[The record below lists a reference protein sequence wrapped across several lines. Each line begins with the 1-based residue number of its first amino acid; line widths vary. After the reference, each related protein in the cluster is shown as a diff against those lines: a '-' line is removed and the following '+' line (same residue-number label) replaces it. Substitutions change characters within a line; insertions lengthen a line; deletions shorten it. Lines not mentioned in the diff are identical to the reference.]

1 MTTSYTTTTI
11 RTAPTPRNH
20 KTTATSGG
28 GSSAAITLPATG
40 TTQANNHTHNNLTS
54 LNQINTTPADG
65 YIYLDTTNPTTG
77 QTITTKARAG
87 HADTATDATHATRAD
102 EATRADKATQADE
115 ATHADKATH
124 ATTADTAHNLD
135 NWTTADQRYLSRQH
149 TDTAQAHLTFASGT
163 TTSGT
168 AQSDTYNGNTDF
180 NGQGWALLPDTPT
193 GQATIVADNLRLRGT
208 LTAHELIIEQ
218 IRAIGGALGITQ
230 ACGKIKT
237 VTRGN
242 QSYHIT
248 LEGDPQHGYGGF
260 MVNDLVRCQRWDN
273 QRGIIGYWA
282 RVVYAQGDTIKLLY
296 TDFLDPIAQE
306 NTNNPADTT
315 LAPTTITDH
324 QGTPI
329 TLADGT
335 TLITTPTTP
344 DTTQGHTTQVQ
355 PAPGDNLVQYGN
367 TTDTTRQAAIYLHAN
382 GQGQPAIDILQGINS
397 RTFTNC
403 LTASLGRL
411 PGGKGFGLWSR
422 NGRILST
429 DQQGTEHYSLNP
441 DGTFQL
447 GQGAI
452 TYNQQGQ
459 LTLSSKVTI
468 NWGQGTPSTTLP
480 TWLRTWQAQTT
491 TLGANYVAAPAAA
504 FGTKNAEGQFTGI
517 IISATP
523 LDLGLGTTPATTP
536 DGTTTPNTATGLW
549 AVANDQARV
558 LIDPTAGQYLFNGNI
573 VAAAGQYTGLHIGTT
588 LKGITQITD
597 QKTWDTALD
606 KIPSPGH
613 DNHYTPNTY
622 RLQPINIITYTPLS
636 LTNQGTTPNIYLP
649 HDLTNNA
656 YAYMLQYIG
665 FTLYIIN
672 KSGQT
677 LTITNPYTKVP
688 SALANDQTITT
699 KYTEIKLTNGATLIA
714 TGTLN
719 PADSRFYWHTTTGQ
733 ASADTPITPVFT
745 LIPTTGNP
753 LLTLRH
759 NTNLG
764 HPITQ

>member
-1 MTTSYTTTTI
+1 MPTNYTTTTR

-20 KTTATSGG
+20 KTTTTTGG
-28 GSSAAITLPATG
+28 GSAAITLPATG
-40 TTQANNHTHNNLTS
+40 TTQASNHTHNNLAS

-102 EATRADKATQADE
+102 EATRADKATRADE

-149 TDTAQAHLTFASGT
+149 ADTAQAHITFASGT
-163 TTSGT
+163 TTTGT
-168 AQSDTYNGNTDF
+168 AQSANYNSNTDF
-180 NGQGWALLPDTPT
+180 TGQGWALITDTTT
-193 GQATIVADNLRLRGT
+193 GQTTICADNLRLRGT

-218 IRAIGGALGITQ
+218 IRAICGALGITQ
-230 ACGKIKT
+230 ACGKIKA
-237 VTRGN
+237 VTRGSL
-242 QSYHIT
+242 SYHIT

-306 NTNNPADTT
+306 NTHNPADTT
-315 LAPTTITDH
+315 IAPTTITDH

-335 TLITTPTTP
+335 TPITTPATP

-397 RTFTNC
+397 RTFSGH

-411 PGGKGFGLWSR
+411 PDGKGFGLWSR

-452 TYNQQGQ
+452 TYNQKGQ

-468 NWGQGTPSTTLP
+468 NWEQVTPSTLP

-504 FGTKNAEGQFTGI
+504 FGTKNTEGQFTGI

-523 LDLGLGTTPATTP
+523 LDLGLGTTTT

-549 AVANDQARV
+549 AVANNQARV

-573 VAAAGQYTGLHIGTT
+573 VATAGQYTGLHIGTT

-597 QKTWDTALD
+597 QNTWDTALD
-606 KIPSPGH
+606 KIPSPDH

-636 LTNQGTTPNIYLP
+636 LTNPGTTPNIYLP
-649 HDLTNNA
+649 HNNTSNA

-677 LTITNPYTKVP
+677 FTITNPYTKVP

-699 KYTEIKLTNGATLIA
+699 KYTEIKLTDGATLIA

-719 PADSRFYWHTTTGQ
+719 PADSRFYWHTATGK
-733 ASADTPITPVFT
+733 ASADTPTTPVFT

-759 NTNLG
+759 NINLD

>member
-1 MTTSYTTTTI
+1 MPTSYTTTTR

-20 KTTATSGG
+20 KTTTTTGG
-28 GSSAAITLPATG
+28 GSAVVTQTTQ
-40 TTQANNHTHNNLTS
+40 TTQASNHTHNNLTS

-77 QTITTKARAG
+77 QITTTKARAG
-87 HADTATDATHATRAD
+87 YADIATQATT
-102 EATRADKATQADE
+102 ATQADE
-115 ATHADKATH
+115 ATHATRADNATHATRADEATH

-149 TDTAQAHLTFASGT
+149 TDTAQAHITFASGT
-163 TTSGT
+163 TTTGT
-168 AQSDTYNGNTDF
+168 AQSANYNSNTDF
-180 NGQGWALLPDTPT
+180 TGQGWALITDTTT
-193 GQATIVADNLRLRGT
+193 GQTTICADNLRLRGT

-230 ACGKIKT
+230 ACGKIKN

-306 NTNNPADTT
+306 NTHNPADTT
-315 LAPTTITDH
+315 IAPTTITDH

-335 TLITTPTTP
+335 TPITTPATP

-397 RTFTNC
+397 RTFSGH

-411 PGGKGFGLWSR
+411 PDGKGFGLWSR

-452 TYNQQGQ
+452 TYNQKGQ

-468 NWGQGTPSTTLP
+468 NWEQVTPSTLP
-480 TWLRTWQAQTT
+480 TWLRTWKAQTT

-504 FGTKNAEGQFTGI
+504 FGTKNTEGQFTGI

-536 DGTTTPNTATGLW
+536 DGTTTTPNTATGLW

-573 VAAAGQYTGLHIGTT
+573 VATAGQYTGLHIGTT

-606 KIPSPGH
+606 KIPSPNH

-636 LTNQGTTPNIYLP
+636 LTNPGTTPNIYLP
-649 HDLTNNA
+649 NDNTNNA

-688 SALANDQTITT
+688 SALANNQTITT
-699 KYTEIKLTNGATLIA
+699 KYTEIKLTDGATLIA

-733 ASADTPITPVFT
+733 ASADTPTTPVLT

-753 LLTLRH
+753 LLTVRH
-759 NTNLG
+759 NINLD
-764 HPITQ
+764 HPV

>member
-1 MTTSYTTTTI
+1 MPTSYTTTTR

-20 KTTATSGG
+20 KTTTTTGG
-28 GSSAAITLPATG
+28 GSAVVTQTT
-40 TTQANNHTHNNLTS
+40 TTQASNHTHNNLTS

-77 QTITTKARAG
+77 QITTTKARAG
-87 HADTATDATHATRAD
+87 HADTATYATTATRADEATHATRAD
-102 EATRADKATQADE
+102 N
-115 ATHADKATH
+115 ATHATKADEATH

-149 TDTAQAHLTFASGT
+149 ADTAQAHITFASGT
-163 TTSGT
+163 TTTGT
-168 AQSDTYNGNTDF
+168 AQSANYNSNTDF
-180 NGQGWALLPDTPT
+180 TGQGWALITDPTT
-193 GQATIVADNLRLRGT
+193 GQTTICADNLRLRGT

-218 IRAIGGALGITQ
+218 IRAICGALGITQ
-230 ACGKIKT
+230 ACGKIKN
-237 VTRGN
+237 VTRGSL
-242 QSYHIT
+242 SYHIT

-306 NTNNPADTT
+306 NTHNPADTT
-315 LAPTTITDH
+315 IAPTTITDH

-335 TLITTPTTP
+335 TPITTPATP

-397 RTFTNC
+397 RTFSGH

-411 PGGKGFGLWSR
+411 PDGKGFGLWSR

-429 DQQGTEHYSLNP
+429 DKQGTEHYSLNP

-452 TYNQQGQ
+452 TYNQKGQ

-468 NWGQGTPSTTLP
+468 NWEQVTPSTLP

-504 FGTKNAEGQFTGI
+504 FGTKNTEGQFTGI

-523 LDLGLGTTPATTP
+523 LDLGLGTTPVTTP
-536 DGTTTPNTATGLW
+536 DGTATTPNTATGLW

-573 VAAAGQYTGLHIGTT
+573 VATAGQYTGLHIGTT

-606 KIPSPGH
+606 KIPSPDH

-636 LTNQGTTPNIYLP
+636 LANPGTTPNIYLP
-649 HDLTNNA
+649 HSNTTNA
-656 YAYMLQYIG
+656 YAYSLQFIG

-699 KYTEIKLTNGATLIA
+699 KYTEIKLPDGATLIA

-719 PADSRFYWHTTTGQ
+719 PADSRFYWHTATGQ
-733 ASADTPITPVFT
+733 ASADTPATPVFT

-753 LLTLRH
+753 LLTVRH
-759 NTNLG
+759 NINLD
-764 HPITQ
+764 HPV

>member
-1 MTTSYTTTTI
+1 MPTNYTTTTR

-20 KTTATSGG
+20 KTTTTGG
-28 GSSAAITLPATG
+28 GSAVITQATTG
-40 TTQANNHTHNNLTS
+40 TTQASNHTHNNLTS

-77 QTITTKARAG
+77 QITTTKARAG
-87 HADTATDATHATRAD
+87 YADIATQATT
-102 EATRADKATQADE
+102 ATQADE
-115 ATHADKATH
+115 ATHATRADNATHATRADEATH

-149 TDTAQAHLTFASGT
+149 TDTAQAHITFASGT
-163 TTSGT
+163 TTTGT
-168 AQSDTYNGNTDF
+168 AQSANYNSNTDF
-180 NGQGWALLPDTPT
+180 TGQGWALITDTTT
-193 GQATIVADNLRLRGT
+193 GQTTICADNLRLRGT

-230 ACGKIKT
+230 ACGKIKN

-306 NTNNPADTT
+306 NTHNPADTT
-315 LAPTTITDH
+315 IAPTTITDH

-335 TLITTPTTP
+335 TPITTPATP

-397 RTFTNC
+397 RTFSGH

-411 PGGKGFGLWSR
+411 PDGKGFGLWSR

-452 TYNQQGQ
+452 TYNQKGQ

-468 NWGQGTPSTTLP
+468 NWEQVTPSTLP
-480 TWLRTWQAQTT
+480 TWLRTWKAQTT

-504 FGTKNAEGQFTGI
+504 FGTKNTEGQFTGI
-517 IISATP
+517 IISAAP

-536 DGTTTPNTATGLW
+536 DGTTTTPNTATGLW

-573 VAAAGQYTGLHIGTT
+573 VATAGQYTGLHIGTT

-606 KIPSPGH
+606 KIPSPNH

-622 RLQPINIITYTPLS
+622 RLQPINIITYIPLS
-636 LTNQGTTPNIYLP
+636 LTNPGTTPNIYLP
-649 HDLTNNA
+649 NDNTNNA

-699 KYTEIKLTNGATLIA
+699 KYTEIKLTDGATLIA

-733 ASADTPITPVFT
+733 ASADTPTTPIFA

-753 LLTLRH
+753 LLTVRH
-759 NTNLG
+759 NINLD